1 MFAIWGLETNQNHS
15 TARWEMIAAVITNM
29 ILYGKSN
36 LNSVDIHANQINNYR
51 LAMLVTVKQ
60 CFQNQGPDEILLDD

>member
-1 MFAIWGLETNQNHS
+1 
-15 TARWEMIAAVITNM
+15 MIATVITNM

-51 LAMLVTVKQ
+51 LAMLVRVKQ
-60 CFQNQGPDEILLDD
+60 CFQNKGRNLMKYFWMMRIGTNK